1 MKSLCVFVLV
11 MLSIIGII
19 NTFRLDTAQERLTDI
34 KIEYFILNTKYSDVK
49 RELED
54 IKNPPI
60 KVQCDSSELV
70 GMTESA
76 EYLFSQL

>member
-11 MLSIIGII
+11 MLSIIGVI

-49 RELED
+49 NELD
-54 IKNPPI
+54 TIKNPPV